1 MARVKGT
8 RGYNNYRGRG
18 SGGKK
23 LLAVLLVLVVLA
35 SAAFMIAQRHVVYE
49 ADGSFHFDLPWG
61 KPAAGEKTDAPP
73 LSGSVPSTPQS
84 DLEIVVETPASTDLC
99 AYELD
104 ESVLRGS
111 WEATVEMLDKQINA
125 VAVRVRAA
133 DGTLLY
139 DSHVADAAECGAV
152 VGSSVARA
160 AIKGLTESD
169 YYTIACFSTLHDNYY
184 SFAHMVDAAIQQI
197 NYSGYIWYATDS
209 TFYLA
214 PEKEA
219 ARAYLAAL
227 ASEVAEMGFDE
238 LLLDEFGYPT
248 AGRLSNIKTDE
259 RTMTQIAALCLLADE
274 LKAAIGERKLSVRVD
289 EATFLAGSNEA
300 SGVDVAELIKHVD
313 RVYVETTEGQVPTLQ
328 ELAEKYGCE
337 LIPILAD
344 AAPVGSYFIAK

>member
-1 MARVKGT
+1 MAKVKGT

-18 SGGKK
+18 SGGRK
-23 LLAVLLVLVVLA
+23 LLAALLILVVAA
-35 SAAFMIAQRHVVYE
+35 SVAFMIAQRHVVYE

-61 KPAAGEKTDAPP
+61 ERPTEKKPDVSPTDENAPK
-73 LSGSVPSTPQS
+73 TPQS
-84 DLEIVVETPASTDLC
+84 DLEIVVEAPVETDLYAC
-99 AYELD
+99 ELD

-111 WEATVEMLDKQINA
+111 WEATVEKLDKQINA

-139 DSHVADAAECGAV
+139 DSQIKDAIDCGAV

-169 YYTIACFSTLHDNYY
+169 YYTIACFSALHDNYY
-184 SFAHMVDAAIQQI
+184 SFAHMVDAAVQQI
-197 NYSGYIWYATDS
+197 NYSGYIWYAPDS

-214 PEKEA
+214 PEKQA
-219 ARAYLAAL
+219 TRAYLAAL
-227 ASEVAEMGFDE
+227 AAEVAEMGFDE

-259 RTMTQIAALCLLADE
+259 RTMTQSAALCLLADE
-274 LKAAIGERKLSVRVD
+274 LKAAIGESKLSVRVD

-300 SGVDVAELIKHVD
+300 SGIDVEQLAKHVD
-313 RVYVETTEGQVPTLQ
+313 RIYVETAAEQLPALR
-328 ELAEKYGCE
+328 ELVEKYGCE
-337 LIPILAD
+337 LVPILAD
-344 AAPVGSYFIAK
+344 AAPDGSYFIAK

>member
-1 MARVKGT
+1 MARSKGAH
-8 RGYNNYRGRG
+8 GYSNYRGRG

-23 LLAVLLVLVVLA
+23 LLAVLLVLAVAASVV
-35 SAAFMIAQRHVVYE
+35 FMIAQRHVVYE
-49 ADGSFHFDLPWG
+49 ADGSFHFDLPW
-61 KPAAGEKTDAPP
+61 AEKRTEQPRETAEDAP
-73 LSGSVPSTPQS
+73 SGETQHE
-84 DLEIVVETPASTDLC
+84 LEIVVEPPEETELC
-99 AYELD
+99 ACELD

-111 WEATVEMLDKQINA
+111 REAAVETLDEQINA

-139 DSHVADAAECGAV
+139 DSRIKDAVDCGAV

-160 AIKGLTESD
+160 SIRGLTESD
-169 YYTIACFSTLHDNYY
+169 YYTIACFSALHDNYF
-184 SFAHMVDAAIQQI
+184 SFAHMVDAAIQQL
-197 NYSGYIWYATDS
+197 NYSGYIWYAPDS

-227 ASEVAEMGFDE
+227 AAEVAEMGFDE
-238 LLLDEFGYPT
+238 LLLDEFGYPA

-259 RTMTQIAALCLLADE
+259 RTMTQSAALCLLADE
-274 LKAAIGERKLSVRVD
+274 IKAAIGESRLSVRVE

-300 SGVDVAELIKHVD
+300 SGVNVAELAKHVD
-313 RVYVETTEGQVPTLQ
+313 RIYVETTAERLSELR
-328 ELAEKYGCE
+328 ELAEEYGCE

-344 AAPVGSYFIAK
+344 AAPDGAYFISK